1 MNKNHKDL
9 PLISV
14 IMGVYN
20 SQETLVESVTS
31 ILNQSYPN
39 FEFLICDDSSTDDS
53 LKLLSAF
60 NDKRIKIIKNETN
73 KGLAHSLNK
82 CLSFSR
88 GDYVARMD
96 SDDFA
101 YPDRFEKQL
110 TFLET
115 HKNIDAVGSSVCVW
129 NGTSIVGIR
138 KYPELPTVKHLV
150 KSNPFA
156 HPTMML
162 RKNIYE
168 ILGGYKED
176 ASTKRAE
183 DLDLWFRFFKQ
194 GFTGYNI
201 QSPLLRYT
209 EKDVD
214 FKKRTLSA
222 AIGIAKVYLNGY
234 RMLGFPKAYNIYA
247 IKPII
252 SAVMPIS
259 FKLYLRNK
267 NLFK

>member
-1 MNKNHKDL
+1 MSKNHKDQ

-53 LKLLSAF
+53 LKLLSEF
-60 NDKRIKIIKNETN
+60 DDKRIKIIKNETN
-73 KGLAHSLNK
+73 KGLAYSLNK
-82 CLSFSR
+82 CLSVSK
-88 GDYVARMD
+88 GEYIARMD
-96 SDDFA
+96 ADDVA
-101 YPDRFEKQL
+101 YPNRFEKQVS
-110 TFLET
+110 FLEA
-115 HKNIDAVGSSVCVW
+115 HRDIDAVGSSVSIW
-129 NGTSIVGIR
+129 NGKSIVGVR
-138 KYPELPTVKHLV
+138 NYPELPTVKHLI

-162 RKNIYE
+162 RKTVYE
-168 ILGGYKED
+168 ILGGYKVD
-176 ASTKRAE
+176 TSTKRAE

-234 RMLGFPKAYNIYA
+234 RMLGFPKSYDIYA
-247 IKPII
+247 VKPII
-252 SAVMPIS
+252 SAAMPTFI
-259 FKLYLRNK
+259 KLYLRNK